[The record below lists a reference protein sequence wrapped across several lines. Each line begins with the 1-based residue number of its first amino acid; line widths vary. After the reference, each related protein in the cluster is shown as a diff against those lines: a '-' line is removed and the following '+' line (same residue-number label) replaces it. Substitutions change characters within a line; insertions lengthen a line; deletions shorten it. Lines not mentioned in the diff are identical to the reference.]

1 MIPQI
6 SNVKRM
12 SNDAIVDLAA
22 LLGIAVRDNAEMD
35 QILRRYGFLAGAPE
49 TIRKKANHLV
59 SRVADSTEIDEAS
72 REQIF
77 LDLAARALSNPR
89 GSDTSKLVASLRAD
103 GFEWNGTRVA
113 RTSGGGGAH
122 RRTPSGGSSFVPG
135 PFQELTQRQRDLLVT
150 IVDAAETGRYD
161 AEMEWS
167 ATFGGER

>member
-1 MIPQI
+1 MRRRTGEGVARSFVAPTGEAAAGRVTRVRPSGRSGVEDLDDVAHVDRPQFIQRRMPRPGRGSSPPTVSDVKMIPQM

-72 REQIF
+72 REQMF
-77 LDLAARALSNPR
+77 LDLAARAQKNGRRSSAPR
-89 GSDTSKLVASLRAD
+89 SVLR
-103 GFEWNGTRVA
+103 R
-113 RTSGGGGAH
+113 SC
-122 RRTPSGGSSFVPG
+122 
-135 PFQELTQRQRDLLVT
+135 
-150 IVDAAETGRYD
+150 
-161 AEMEWS
+161 
-167 ATFGGER
+167 